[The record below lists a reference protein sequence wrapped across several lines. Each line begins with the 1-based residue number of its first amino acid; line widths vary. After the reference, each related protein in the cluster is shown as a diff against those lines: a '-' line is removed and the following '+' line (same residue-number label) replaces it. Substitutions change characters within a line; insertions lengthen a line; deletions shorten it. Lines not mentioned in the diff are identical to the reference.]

1 MQAFRRLSLRKTCR
15 HLDTKSHVM
24 FESSVILGTTSTI
37 NEVELE
43 FTEIETKYSC
53 HYQRKVWKVASF

>member
-1 MQAFRRLSLRKTCR
+1 MQVFGRLTLRKTCR

-24 FESSVILGTTSTI
+24 FVSSVILGTTSTMHK
-37 NEVELE
+37 VELE

-53 HYQRKVWKVASF
+53 HYQ